1 MSDVVYMVRAM
12 SRAACQREL
21 DLICERMG
29 AVPVTSPTDAAGR
42 DWVAR
47 AVPARTTKVAG
58 KVTPEHPAS
67 SEEKTG

>member
-1 MSDVVYMVRAM
+1 MSDVVYMVRAK
-12 SRAACQREL
+12 SEASCQREL

-47 AVPARTTKVAG
+47 AVPARTTKAPTAEDGGRGPGVSG
-58 KVTPEHPAS
+58 
-67 SEEKTG
+67 

>member
-1 MSDVVYMVRAM
+1 MSDVVYMVRAK
-12 SRAACQREL
+12 SEASCQREL

-47 AVPARTTKVAG
+47 AVPARTTKAPAG
-58 KVTPEHPAS
+58 EPTA
-67 SEEKTG
+67 